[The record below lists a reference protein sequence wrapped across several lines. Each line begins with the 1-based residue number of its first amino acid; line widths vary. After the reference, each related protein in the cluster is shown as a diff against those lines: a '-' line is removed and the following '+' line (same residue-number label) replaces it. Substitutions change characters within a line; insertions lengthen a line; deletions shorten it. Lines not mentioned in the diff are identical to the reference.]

1 MPIEVGNIGK
11 GASPVASYRAFNVE
25 KSFKCFAPKK
35 MKISVKNIVAP
46 PKNVV
51 RSMQKCYRWIEIAGR
66 APEAILKNR
75 RENRKNRNRKIALL
89 GRKNAIFNKSQ
100 NPNQMEFRHAVCSIL
115 FF

>member
-1 MPIEVGNIGK
+1 M
-11 GASPVASYRAFNVE
+11 
-25 KSFKCFAPKK
+25 
-35 MKISVKNIVAP
+35 VAP

-75 RENRKNRNRKIALL
+75 RENRKNQKNRKNRNRKIALL